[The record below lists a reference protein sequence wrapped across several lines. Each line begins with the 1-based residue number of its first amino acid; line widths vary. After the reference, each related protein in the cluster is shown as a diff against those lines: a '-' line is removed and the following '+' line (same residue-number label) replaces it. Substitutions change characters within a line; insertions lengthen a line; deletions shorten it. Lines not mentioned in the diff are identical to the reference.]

1 MSKDMQKFAAVDID
15 GTLFRWQLFHEL
27 VFELKDQHLLD
38 AEASITLEKAFI
50 DWRGLKTSFHDYEN
64 RVVAVITNHITRIK
78 PEELELAA
86 RKVVARSGHK
96 VYAYTASLV
105 ADLKKQGYTLLAISG
120 SQQEI
125 AELFAKRYGFDH
137 CIGMVYERDAKGRY
151 TGKYER
157 FVVGRKAEIIKN
169 FITEQNLTLQG
180 SYAVGDSGGD
190 ISMLELVDYPIAF
203 NPDETLQKTAVK
215 NGWPIVIERKNLAY
229 KLESSPNGY
238 SLAETTIY

>member
-1 MSKDMQKFAAVDID
+1 MPKKFAAVDID

-27 VFELKDQHLLD
+27 VFELKDQQFLD
-38 AEASITLEKAFI
+38 ADASIRLEKAFI

-64 RVVAVITNHITRIK
+64 EVVTVITDHITRIK

-96 VYAYTASLV
+96 VYAYTANLIKR
-105 ADLKKQGYTLLAISG
+105 LKNDGYTLLAISG

-137 CIGMVYERDAKGRY
+137 CIGMVYERDKKGNY

-157 FVVGRKAEIIKN
+157 FVVGRKAEIINK
-169 FITEQNLTLQG
+169 FVVEHNLTLAD
-180 SYAVGDSGGD
+180 SWAVGDSGGD
-190 ISMLELVDYPIAF
+190 ISMLELVDNPLAF
-203 NPDETLQKTAVK
+203 NPDETLQKVAAK
-215 NGWPIVIERKNLAY
+215 HGWQIVIERKNLAY
-229 KLESSPNGY
+229 TLESGPNGY
-238 SLAETTIY
+238 TLAETSIF

>member
-1 MSKDMQKFAAVDID
+1 MKKFAAVDID

-38 AEASITLEKAFI
+38 ADASVTLEKAFV
-50 DWRGLKTSFHDYEN
+50 DWRGLKTSWHDYEN
-64 RVVAVITNHITRIK
+64 QVVKVILDHITRIK

-96 VYAYTASLV
+96 VYAYTAGLIKK
-105 ADLKKQGYTLLAISG
+105 LKDDGYTLIAISG

-137 CIGMVYERDAKGRY
+137 CIGMVYERDAEGHY
-151 TGKYER
+151 TGNYER
-157 FVVGRKAEIIKN
+157 FVVGRKAEIIKS
-169 FITEQNLTLQG
+169 FVAEHDLTLEG

-190 ISMLELVDYPIAF
+190 SSMLEMVENPIAF
-203 NPDETLQKTAVK
+203 NPDETLQKIAEK
-215 NGWPIVIERKNLAY
+215 AGWSIIIERKNLAY
-229 KLESSPNGY
+229 KLEKGPHGY
-238 SLAETTIY
+238 TLAETIVL

>member
-1 MSKDMQKFAAVDID
+1 MSKHGKKFAAVDID

-27 VFELKDQHLLD
+27 VFELKDQNLLD
-38 AEASITLEKAFI
+38 ADARVTLEKAFI
-50 DWRGLKTSFHDYEN
+50 DWRGLKTSFHDYESQ
-64 RVVAVITNHITRIK
+64 VVAVITDHITRIK

-96 VYAYTASLV
+96 VYAYTANLIAS
-105 ADLKKQGYTLLAISG
+105 LKKQGYTLLAISG

-137 CIGMVYERDAKGRY
+137 CIGMVYERDAKGNY

-157 FVVGRKAEIIKN
+157 FVVGRKAEIIKR
-169 FITEQNLTLQG
+169 FIAEQGLDLHG
-180 SYAVGDSGGD
+180 SYAVGDSSGD
-190 ISMLELVDYPIAF
+190 VSMLELVDHPIAF
-203 NPDETLQKTAVK
+203 NPDETLQKTAVA

-229 KLESSPNGY
+229 KLESGPHGY
-238 SLAETTIY
+238 TLAETTVY